1 MTKTTQ
7 PDEQPQGLHSDWWL
21 LYFCRLPRLPG
32 QCEGAHL
39 GKGPY
44 SESLNVPKHVSLM
57 CLNFDGRQNIKL
69 PPPDEPKPTTSPHKG
84 NLCSLLW

>member
-7 PDEQPQGLHSDWWL
+7 PDEQPQGLHSDWCL

-44 SESLNVPKHVSLM
+44 SERPKTCVAHV
-57 CLNFDGRQNIKL
+57 FKF
-69 PPPDEPKPTTSPHKG
+69 
-84 NLCSLLW
+84 